1 MNHSHARNIVQR
13 AEVKL
18 MALATYNPAREG
30 STVGDSGPTC
40 PQEDKITPPKK
51 GTSTFNFLSAGAS
64 CRSSEG
70 HRGSGDG
77 LPPCR
82 DCSTEDAGNRPGWCG
97 QQQRWAKTPEATM
110 LREKKLQAIL
120 IGESHKLL
128 TFRNL
133 QRAAVR
139 SRLLQM
145 LGQETADGR
154 GVTGHNVLRGVGNWN
169 RYVDVFG
176 YLLFP
181 NVAQQVSNKSTQ
193 HFLPLSS
200 VVDLD
205 VDEIFS
211 SLSDFFVQAK
221 DHALMGIPH
230 ALLFLFTGLL
240 QLVFDGCGGF
250 GWILG
255 HSER

>member
-1 MNHSHARNIVQR
+1 MVSHLAEIATPRMR
-13 AEVKL
+13 AIGQGGV
-18 MALATYNPAREG
+18 
-30 STVGDSGPTC
+30 
-40 PQEDKITPPKK
+40 
-51 GTSTFNFLSAGAS
+51 AS
-64 CRSSEG
+64 N
-70 HRGSGDG
+70 RG
-77 LPPCR
+77 
-82 DCSTEDAGNRPGWCG
+82 G
-97 QQQRWAKTPEATM
+97 QKTPEATM

-181 NVAQQVSNKSTQ
+181 NLAQQVSNKSTQ

-221 DHALMGIPH
+221 DHALMGVNDVH
-230 ALLFLFTGLL
+230 GFLSGLNQMKL
-240 QLVFDGCGGF
+240 IFL
-250 GWILG
+250 
-255 HSER
+255 

>member
-1 MNHSHARNIVQR
+1 MQFENLLIASNYFRKSSQFCYDLFFRFLLATYRR
-13 AEVKL
+13 
-18 MALATYNPAREG
+18 ALATYNPAREG

-40 PQEDKITPPKK
+40 PQEP
-51 GTSTFNFLSAGAS
+51 LVGAP
-64 CRSSEG
+64 RA
-70 HRGSGDG
+70 
-77 LPPCR
+77 
-82 DCSTEDAGNRPGWCG
+82 TEDLVMVSHLAEIAEPRMRAIGQGGVASNRGG
-97 QQQRWAKTPEATM
+97 QKTPEATM

-255 HSER
+255 HGER